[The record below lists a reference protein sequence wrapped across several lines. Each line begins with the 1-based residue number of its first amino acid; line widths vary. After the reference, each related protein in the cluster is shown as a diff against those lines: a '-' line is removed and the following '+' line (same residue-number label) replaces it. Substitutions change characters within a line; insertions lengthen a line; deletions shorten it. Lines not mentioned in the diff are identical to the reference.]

1 MAESAT
7 PRAHRTRRPDLFTT
21 AFLLLTTVFGA
32 WAFGLFVLTLLAIT
46 TPAFLYSDQKALVKA
61 AGATVVAVLALTQVF
76 TMETAMGTLPRGRL
90 PMRLLMRTHRW
101 SGRIALL
108 LAAAIA
114 YFCLTDLGAPQ
125 MPLRA
130 AIHGFFGATA
140 FTVVAIKLALIR
152 FRPQL
157 AYNVAPWLGRYV
169 AFAFV
174 MIWVTSALAYF
185 THNL

>member
-1 MAESAT
+1 MADGVT
-7 PRAHRTRRPDLFTT
+7 RPAHRTRRPDVFTS
-21 AFLLLTTVFGA
+21 AFLVLTTVFGA
-32 WAFGLFVLTLLAIT
+32 WALGLFVLTLVAIAQ
-46 TPAFLYSDQKALVKA
+46 PALFYSDQKAMIKA
-61 AGATVVAVLALTQVF
+61 LGATVVAVLALTQVF
-76 TMETAMGTLPRGRL
+76 TMETVMGTLPRGHMR
-90 PMRLLMRTHRW
+90 MRLLMRIHRW
-101 SGRIALL
+101 SGRSALL

-125 MPLRA
+125 VPLRA
-130 AIHGFFGATA
+130 AVHGFFGATA

-157 AYNVAPWLGRYV
+157 AYDVAPWLGRYV

>member
-1 MAESAT
+1 MAESASR
-7 PRAHRTRRPDLFTT
+7 PVRRTRRPDLYTS
-21 AFLLLTTVFGA
+21 AFLLLTAVFGA
-32 WAFGLFVLTLLAIT
+32 WALGLFVLTLLAVAQ
-46 TPAFLYSDQKALVKA
+46 PAFFYSDQKALIKA
-61 AGATVVAVLALTQVF
+61 LGATVVAILALAQVF
-76 TMETAMGTLPRGRL
+76 TMETAMGTLPRGRMR
-90 PMRLLMRTHRW
+90 MRLLMLTHRW

-125 MPLRA
+125 VPLRA
-130 AIHGFFGATA
+130 AVHGFFGATA
-140 FTVVAIKLALIR
+140 FTVVAVKLALIR

-169 AFAFV
+169 AFAFL